1 MAISNKVDPSLFLE
15 TACNLWPTLS
25 EEGRKIMMD
34 ECERCFGSFMREEQ
48 NAMMEEK
55 QQNGGKCIKHEEMT
69 PEGRQIVRAMAAYVK
84 LLQLDAGK

>member
-1 MAISNKVDPSLFLE
+1 MIISNKVDPSSFLDV
-15 TACNLWPTLS
+15 ACNLWPTLS

-34 ECERCFGSFMREEQ
+34 ECERCFGAFMREEHK
-48 NAMMEEK
+48 AMLEQK
-55 QQNGGKCIKHEEMT
+55 RQNGGKCIKHEEMT